1 LGRAKNMSLHNPS
14 LQPVEIVDLR
24 PTQIS
29 LGMREVQERR
39 EQWRERSGKD
49 LEVFLA
55 RHVVPTVMG
64 PKKRH
69 YLLDHHHLIRAMSDE
84 GVKTVMVSVTADLS
98 DLSKNSFWVVLD
110 NRSLCHPYDGEGRR
124 RDFDAIPKSIARMED
139 DHFRS
144 LAAELRRAGG
154 FAKDP
159 TPFSEFQWADFLRS
173 RIKLQKLREDFAE
186 ALTQALAL
194 AKGRDAKYL
203 PGWCGPDAIK

>member
-1 LGRAKNMSLHNPS
+1 MNLHNPS

-29 LGMREVQERR
+29 LGMREVQQRR

-49 LEVFLA
+49 LEAFLSK
-55 RHVVPTVMG
+55 HVVPTVMG

-69 YLLDHHHLIRAMSDE
+69 YLLDHHHLIRAMIDE
-84 GVKTVMVSVTADLS
+84 EVKTVMVSVTADLS
-98 DLSKNSFWVVLD
+98 ELTNYSFWVVLD

-124 RDFDAIPKSIARMED
+124 RDFDAIPKSIAKMED
-139 DHFRS
+139 DPFRS
-144 LAAELRRAGG
+144 LAAELHRAGG

-159 TPFSEFQWADFLRS
+159 TPFSEFQWADFLRN
-173 RIKLQKLREDFAE
+173 RIKPQKLREDFAE

-194 AKGRDAKYL
+194 AKGRNAKYL

>member
-1 LGRAKNMSLHNPS
+1 MTLHNPS

-49 LEVFLA
+49 LEVFLS

-64 PKKRH
+64 PKQRH
-69 YLLDHHHLIRAMSDE
+69 YLLDHHHLIRAMIDE

-98 DLSKNSFWVVLD
+98 ELSKNSFWVVLD
-110 NRSLCHPYDGEGRR
+110 NRSLCHPYDGAGRR
-124 RDFDAIPKSIARMED
+124 RDFDAIPKSIAKMED
-139 DHFRS
+139 DPFRS

-173 RIKLQKLREDFAE
+173 RIKPQKLRADFAE

>member
-1 LGRAKNMSLHNPS
+1 MNLHNPS
-14 LQPVEIVDLR
+14 LQPVEIADLK

-49 LEVFLA
+49 LEAFLSK
-55 RHVVPTVMG
+55 HVVPTVMG
-64 PKKRH
+64 PKQRH
-69 YLLDHHHLIRAMSDE
+69 YLLDHHHLIRAMIDE

-98 DLSKNSFWVVLD
+98 ELSKNSFWVVLD
-110 NRSLCHPYDGEGRR
+110 NRSLCHPYDCAGRR
-124 RDFDAIPKSIARMED
+124 RDFDAIPKSIAKMED
-139 DHFRS
+139 DPFRS

-159 TPFSEFQWADFLRS
+159 TPFSEFQWADFLRN
-173 RIKLQKLREDFAE
+173 RIKPQKLREDFAE